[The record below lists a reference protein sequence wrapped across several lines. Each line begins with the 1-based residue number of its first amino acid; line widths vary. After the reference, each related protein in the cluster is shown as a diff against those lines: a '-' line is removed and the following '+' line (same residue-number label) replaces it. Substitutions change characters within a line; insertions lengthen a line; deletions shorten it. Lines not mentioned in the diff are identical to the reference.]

1 MRDDA
6 SWLRRQIEDLTRSR
20 EAARAAPWSVSD
32 APESFIAGQAKGIV
46 GVEIA
51 IARIEGKWKVSQ
63 NRPAEDRVGVVTGLR
78 ETDQA
83 MARLV
88 ADRGGLAKP

>member
-1 MRDDA
+1 MECQR
-6 SWLRRQIEDLTRSR
+6 
-20 EAARAAPWSVSD
+20 